1 MLGLALL
8 GTACG
13 PAVSSTGTDGE
24 GSSGTG
30 GSDGSTTV
38 VVPDPSS
45 TASSS
50 GPIGPSTTVEGT
62 TATTEDTESPET
74 TGGVSANCLTD
85 NCMIDVIVVVDNSS
99 AMAGAQRTLALSMI
113 LLDEQLREL
122 GADVQVM
129 FTTTDMD
136 NPFCAPFSPEGYTP
150 AMGSPVTTACTDR
163 LQDFVGLGTD
173 PLDEAEA
180 CTSVCPEPLAP
191 NLDLFVAFNPAVH
204 NLPQEGS
211 VDLDGDGELETATAQ
226 ALACMAPM
234 GINGCGFESPLEAM
248 LQAVN
253 PEATWNLGPRP
264 FVREGAALGVVL
276 LSNELDCSVRT
287 PSMMSNPD
295 FYETNPDTGNPALS
309 SAVCWNA
316 GIDCVDQGGEIYDC
330 QPNNADNL
338 QPIDRYS
345 AYLESL
351 WQTQD
356 KPVFMLGLLG
366 VPAVTAHNS
375 DPPFQPTEGGQ
386 YALVVRDWTEEDL
399 LPQDVDAGVTAADQ
413 QFNYGVAPGCSR
425 PQSTSVAQALPP
437 LRTLELCSR
446 LSDQV
451 DQIGNS
457 VATCCVESIC
467 DDDYTSGMRCLASM
481 LEDNVMTLPPKG

>member
-1 MLGLALL
+1 MALL

-13 PAVSSTGTDGE
+13 PVVASTGTDGE
-24 GSSGTG
+24 GSDGPG
-30 GSDGSTTV
+30 GSDSSTTA

-45 TASSS
+45 TASST
-50 GPIGPSTTVEGT
+50 GPLDPSTTMGGT
-62 TATTEDTESPET
+62 TAGTAEDTEATDT
-74 TGGVSANCLTD
+74 TGSDSPNCLTD
-85 NCMIDVIVVVDNSS
+85 NCMIDVVVVIDNSS
-99 AMAGAQRTLALSMI
+99 AMAGAQRTLASSMI
-113 LLDEQLREL
+113 QLDEQLRAL

-136 NPFCAPFSPEGYTP
+136 NQFCAPFQPRGYTP

-173 PLDEAEA
+173 APNEAEA
-180 CTSVCPEPLAP
+180 CTAVCPEPLAP
-191 NLDLFVAFNPAVH
+191 NLDLFVAFNGQAH

-248 LQAVN
+248 LQALN

-287 PSMMSNPD
+287 PGMMSNTD
-295 FYETNPDTGNPALS
+295 LYETNPDTDSPALS
-309 SAVCWNA
+309 SALCWNA
-316 GIDCVDQGGEIYDC
+316 GIDCVAQGGGLYDC
-330 QPNNADNL
+330 QPNEADNL

-345 AYLESL
+345 SYLDYL
-351 WQTQD
+351 WETQD

-366 VPAVTAHNS
+366 VPPVTAHNAES
-375 DPPFQPTEGGQ
+375 PFEPIEGGQ
-386 YALVVRDWTEEDL
+386 DNLVVRDWADDDV
-399 LPQDVDAGVTAADQ
+399 LPQDADAGVNAADL
-413 QFNYGVAPGCSR
+413 QFNFGVGPGCSR
-425 PQSTSVAQALPP
+425 AESTSVAQAIPP
-437 LRTLELCSR
+437 IRTLEVCSR
-446 LSDQV
+446 LGDQV
-451 DQIGNS
+451 DDAGNDL
-457 VATCCVESIC
+457 VTCCVESIC
-467 DDDYTSGMRCLASM
+467 DDDYTSGMRCLANM
-481 LEDNVMTLPPKG
+481 LADTTGGLPPKG